1 MFVVTII
8 FAPNHDIRIIAKY
21 IENCITGFV
30 NDISLCALLKSTYIS
45 FEMFPNFFFSL
56 SSSKYDFT
64 TLIPFVFSST
74 TLLRTSYFLNTLSNI
89 GCALLIITYRVIPI
103 TGISAKKINASFALI
118 ENDII
123 SENISINGVRTTILV
138 NI

>member
-1 MFVVTII
+1 M
-8 FAPNHDIRIIAKY
+8 
-21 IENCITGFV
+21 
-30 NDISLCALLKSTYIS
+30 
-45 FEMFPNFFFSL
+45 
-56 SSSKYDFT
+56 
-64 TLIPFVFSST
+64 FSST